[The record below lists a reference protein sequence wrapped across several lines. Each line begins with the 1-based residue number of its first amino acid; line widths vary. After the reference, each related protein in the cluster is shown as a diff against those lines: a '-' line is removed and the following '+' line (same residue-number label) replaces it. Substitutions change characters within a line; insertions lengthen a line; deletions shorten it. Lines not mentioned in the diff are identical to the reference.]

1 MGVERNEL
9 AEKIMD
15 IDNEVWDEFG
25 ISSRPTG
32 QVRLDYITLMCERLK
47 AANID
52 HKSVSLAYDALED
65 ENYHSA
71 NEALEVYSGIK
82 TLGDVEQHEREWCE
96 SLNLDFDT
104 GASRG
109 EKWRVGYHGSNY

>member
-1 MGVERNEL
+1 MGVNRNEL

-15 IDNEVWDEFG
+15 IDGEVWDEFG

-32 QVRLDYITLMCERLK
+32 QVRLDYISLMCERLK

-52 HKSVSLAYDALED
+52 PKSVSLAYDILED
-65 ENYHSA
+65 ENAHSA
-71 NEALEVYSGIK
+71 NEALEVYAGVK

-96 SLNLDFDT
+96 ELNLDFDT
-104 GASRG
+104 GRSRG
-109 EKWRVGYHGSNY
+109 EKWHVGYHGSNY